1 MIHKELFK
9 KFITPK
15 SENIAENRNIV
26 AYTRISSIGQQ
37 DNFSLLQQKEE
48 IYAYAKAN
56 NYNII
61 AEFGAKVESASDDMS
76 RKEFKRLYD
85 WVTTEAP
92 LKPFA
97 IAIRFISRFSRS
109 GASAIGIVQELI
121 EKKGIHLIE
130 TSTGL
135 CTYNLRERY
144 EIFDKLLKANVE
156 NQERLEKTLPGMIK
170 FLKAG
175 NWLGK
180 APLGYSMRG
189 TRVVDYR
196 LKYFKQDVFI
206 DENGKLIKLAWK
218 WKLDGERDVYIRA
231 QLAELGL
238 IVTKSQLSDLWRKP
252 FYCGVIVNS
261 LIDEPVRGHW
271 EPMVSEEDFLRIND
285 LIEAPKRV
293 PYASEVSHIQRPLTR
308 FLKCGECGHRL
319 SGYEVKK
326 KGVHYYKCNKCKGAT
341 FNAETS
347 KKALTEGLNN
357 QFFNLLDQYVLNEV
371 VEPVFKQELR
381 RFFQE
386 SKTSALTRIKV
397 LEDEIAQEEAKL
409 RQLDERYWLSN
420 VSISAEKYK
429 GFLDHIKM
437 EKALKEAKLEVER
450 KKVSNHDFYLNEVL
464 AIARE
469 VQYLWASADLE
480 TKLRIQKTV
489 FPEGLV
495 IRPVKR
501 NYLTSNINPFFRIIP
516 IFTRVLERRKTKK
529 VAIIDDF
536 SLLVAA
542 PDHLSNQIARGYE
555 LVVDLYKYMN
565 RSPD

>member
-15 SENIAENRNIV
+15 SENEPENRNIV
-26 AYTRISSIGQQ
+26 CYTRISSSQQ
-37 DNFSLLQQKEE
+37 HQSSLESQFED
-48 IYAYAKAN
+48 ITDFAKMHG
-56 NYNII
+56 YKII
-61 AEFGAKVESASDDMS
+61 ATFGFTIESATEDMS

-92 LKPFA
+92 QKPFA
-97 IAIRFISRFSRS
+97 IAIRFINRFSRT
-109 GASAIGIVQELI
+109 GATAIGIVQDLV

-135 CTYNLRERY
+135 CTNNLRERY
-144 EIFDKLLKANVE
+144 EIYDKLLKAQVE
-156 NQERLEKTLPGMIK
+156 NQERLERTLPGMIK

-180 APLGYSMRG
+180 APLGYTMRG
-189 TRVVDYR
+189 TRVMDYR
-196 LKYFKQDVFI
+196 LKYYKQEIFI
-206 DENGKLIKLAWK
+206 NEQGKLLTLAWK
-218 WKLDGERDVYIRA
+218 WKLEGERDVFIRSR
-231 QLAELGL
+231 LDELGL
-238 IVTKSQLSDLWRKP
+238 SVTKSQLSDMWRKP
-252 FYCGVIVNS
+252 FYCGIIVNS
-261 LIDEPVRGHW
+261 LLDEPAEGNW
-271 EPMVSEEDFLRIND
+271 PKMISQDDFLRIND

-293 PYASEVSHIQRPLTR
+293 PYASEASHINRPLAR
-308 FLKCGECGHRL
+308 FLRCGNCDQRL
-319 SGYEVKK
+319 TGYEVKK

-341 FNAETS
+341 FNTESS
-347 KKALTEGLNN
+347 KKALTEGLNDK
-357 QFFNLLDQYVLNEV
+357 FFNLLGQFVLNEV
-371 VEPVFKQELR
+371 IESTFKAELR
-381 RFFQE
+381 LFFE
-386 SKTSALTRIKV
+386 ETKIMALKRIMI
-397 LEDEIAQEEAKL
+397 LEREIGEEDAKL

-420 VSISAEKYK
+420 VSLSAEKYK
-429 GFLDHIKM
+429 GYLDHIKM
-437 EKALKEAKLEVER
+437 EKALKEARLELER
-450 KKVSNHDFYLNEVL
+450 KKVSNLDFYLNEVL

-501 NYLTSNINPFFRIIP
+501 TYLTSNINPFFRVIP

-536 SLLVAA
+536 SLLVAGTGLEPVA
-542 PDHLSNQIARGYE
+542 FGL
-555 LVVDLYKYMN
+555 
-565 RSPD
+565 

>member
-15 SENIAENRNIV
+15 SESVSENRNIV
-26 AYTRISSIGQQ
+26 CYTRISSSSQHET
-37 DNFSLLQQKEE
+37 SLEVQYED
-48 IYAYAKAN
+48 IINYAKIHGYNVIAN
-56 NYNII
+56 
-61 AEFGAKVESASDDMS
+61 FGFTIESATEDMS

-92 LKPFA
+92 QKPFA
-97 IAIRFISRFSRS
+97 IAIRFINRFSRT
-109 GASAIGIVQELI
+109 GASAIGIVQDLV
-121 EKKGIHLIE
+121 EKRGIHLIE

-135 CTYNLRERY
+135 CTNNLRERY
-144 EIFDKLLKANVE
+144 EIYDKLLKAQVE
-156 NQERLEKTLPGMIK
+156 NQERLERTLPGMIK
-170 FLKAG
+170 FLKSG

-180 APLGYSMRG
+180 APMGYTMRG

-196 LKYFKQDVFI
+196 LKYYKQEIFI
-206 DENGKLIKLAWK
+206 DEKGKLLKFAWK
-218 WKLDGERDVYIRA
+218 WKIEGERDVFIRSR
-231 QLAELGL
+231 LAELGL
-238 IVTKSQLSDLWRKP
+238 IITKSQLSDMWRKP
-252 FYCGVIVNS
+252 FYCGVIVNA
-261 LIDEPVRGHW
+261 LIDEPVKGHW
-271 EPMVSEEDFLRIND
+271 EPMVSENDFLRIND

-293 PYASEVSHIQRPLTR
+293 PYASEASHINRPLAR
-308 FLKCGECGHRL
+308 FIRCGNCDQRL
-319 SGYEVKK
+319 TGYEVKK
-326 KGVHYYKCNKCKGAT
+326 KGVHYYKCNKCKAAT
-341 FNAETS
+341 FNAESS
-347 KKALTEGLNN
+347 KKALNEGLNDK
-357 QFFNLLDQYVLNEV
+357 FFNLLGQYVLSEV
-371 VEPVFKQELR
+371 VESTFKSELERFFEETKILALR
-381 RFFQE
+381 RIV
-386 SKTSALTRIKV
+386 K
-397 LEDEIAQEEAKL
+397 LEREVGEEDAKL

-420 VSISAEKYK
+420 VSLSAEKYK
-429 GFLDHIKM
+429 GYLDHIKM
-437 EKALKEAKLEVER
+437 EKALKEVKLEQER
-450 KKVSNHDFYLNEVL
+450 KKVSNLDFYLNEVL

-516 IFTRVLERRKTKK
+516 IFTRVLERRKKKK

-542 PDHLSNQIARGYE
+542 PDHLSNQIIQGYQ
-555 LVVDLYKYMN
+555 LVVELYKYMN